1 MCTSV
6 PQIEAILTRISTS
19 SAVGSGTGTC
29 RTSVL
34 LGTGLSFTAAFI
46 VATMDTPQCGRYCA
60 DAAEVFQSCV
70 ISLPDSAGAQ
80 ANVVSGAT
88 PTRPRALRPTR
99 ERGPRK
105 PRPGCLPEAL
115 LTWDHI
121 GTPMLRSWFHM

>member
-34 LGTGLSFTAAFI
+34 FDAGLSFTAAFI
-46 VATMDTPQCGRYCA
+46 VATMDTPQCGRYGA

-70 ISLPDSAGAQ
+70 IFISGFVNPSCLYRMELTRSIPDDYEQVLLLRELP
-80 ANVVSGAT
+80 V
-88 PTRPRALRPTR
+88 
-99 ERGPRK
+99 
-105 PRPGCLPEAL
+105 
-115 LTWDHI
+115 
-121 GTPMLRSWFHM
+121 

>member
-19 SAVGSGTGTC
+19 SAAGSGTGTC

-34 LGTGLSFTAAFI
+34 LGAGLSFTAAFI

-60 DAAEVFQSCV
+60 DAAEVVQSCV

-80 ANVVSGAT
+80 ANVVSGAP
-88 PTRPRALRPTR
+88 PTRPRALGPKR
-99 ERGPRK
+99 ERGPSK
-105 PRPGCLPEAL
+105 TKPGCLPEAP
-115 LTWDHI
+115 LTRDPV
-121 GTPMLRSWFHM
+121 GTAMVRS